1 MYDYGYSDYG
11 TTAGLLGLG
20 VGMIVF
26 IIVLYVLYIVAWWK
40 IFEKAGEPGWAA
52 LIPFYNLYVL
62 YKISWGNGLIFL
74 VNLLGFL
81 TAVPVLGVIIDIILF
96 IFNIVTTVKLGKS
109 FGQSTGFIVLMVI
122 LSNIMLLVLAFGS
135 SQYVGPNG
143 IPANNG
149 FGYGQP
155 GYGPQNYG
163 QQPYGQQQNFNQQSY
178 GQQQNYGQAQTY
190 DQNQYGQQA
199 NFNQQ
204 PQQNFGQQNQYGQ
217 PQTYDQNQN
226 NGQNNPF

>member
-1 MYDYGYSDYG
+1 MYDSYDYYDYGGSSG
-11 TTAGLLGLG
+11 GLLA
-20 VGMIVF
+20 GMSAGTWVF
-26 IIVLYVLYIVAWWK
+26 TLIICILFIVAWWK
-40 IFEKAGEPGWAA
+40 IFEKAGEAGWKSI
-52 LIPFYNLYVL
+52 IPFYNSYILF
-62 YKISWGNGLIFL
+62 KIAWGNGLLFLLMFIPFVNFIIAIILEVKLAKAYGQSGGFAVGLIFL
-74 VNLLGFL
+74 PN
-81 TAVPVLGVIIDIILF
+81 
-96 IFNIVTTVKLGKS
+96 IFTLI
-109 FGQSTGFIVLMVI
+109 
-122 LSNIMLLVLAFGS
+122 LAFGS

-204 PQQNFGQQNQYGQ
+204 PQQNFGQQSYDPNQYQQG
-217 PQTYDQNQN
+217 YDPNQN
-226 NGQNNPF
+226 NQNKPYGQ